1 MSLMDLAVPSEAVF
15 GPTEIH
21 DFEPLIINHQLKL
34 VGGLEHVLFFHSF
47 GNGITSQLTN
57 SLHHFSE
64 G

>member
-34 VGGLEHVLFFHSF
+34 VGGLE
-47 GNGITSQLTN
+47 QP
-57 SLHHFSE
+57 
-64 G
+64 